1 MDLLHHYVW
10 NRYENITQISIW
22 HHTQCSFLIRL
33 LFIVLE
39 QYLKARSWRSVR
51 FVCIYF
57 LWSMVW
63 FQLMEVLKWSLKYAT
78 FKFLLIKQDITFSI
92 SCTKID
98 TSLIPSLR
106 IFFLGKVILLFH
118 HNIFFFK
125 LKKPTKQCLA

>member
-1 MDLLHHYVW
+1 MSGIDTKTLLKFLYGIIHSVL
-10 NRYENITQISIW
+10 
-22 HHTQCSFLIRL
+22 FLIRL

-51 FVCIYF
+51 FFCIYF

-98 TSLIPSLR
+98 TSFLPSLR
-106 IFFLGKVILLFH
+106 IFFFLEKVILLFH
-118 HNIFFFK
+118 HNIFFSN
-125 LKKPTKQCLA
+125 

>member
-1 MDLLHHYVW
+1 MSGIDTKTLLKFLYGIIHSVL
-10 NRYENITQISIW
+10 
-22 HHTQCSFLIRL
+22 FLIRL

-98 TSLIPSLR
+98 TSQFTYFFFRKSNTFIPSQY
-106 IFFLGKVILLFH
+106 
-118 HNIFFFK
+118 FFFQI
-125 LKKPTKQCLA
+125 KKANKAMFSLRFCS

>member
-1 MDLLHHYVW
+1 MSGIDTKTLLKFLYGIIHSVL
-10 NRYENITQISIW
+10 
-22 HHTQCSFLIRL
+22 FLIRL

-106 IFFLGKVILLFH
+106 IFFFGKVILLFH
-118 HNIFFFK
+118 HNFFQI
-125 LKKPTKQCLA
+125 KKANKAMFSLRFCS

>member
-1 MDLLHHYVW
+1 MSGIDTKTSLKFLYGIIHSVL
-10 NRYENITQISIW
+10 
-22 HHTQCSFLIRL
+22 FLIRL

-106 IFFLGKVILLFH
+106 IFLGGKSNTFIPSQY
-118 HNIFFFK
+118 FFFK

>member
-1 MDLLHHYVW
+1 MSGIDTKTLLKFLYGIIHSVL
-10 NRYENITQISIW
+10 
-22 HHTQCSFLIRL
+22 FLIRL

-118 HNIFFFK
+118 HNFFQI
-125 LKKPTKQCLA
+125 KKANKAMFSLRFCS

>member
-1 MDLLHHYVW
+1 MSGIDTKTLLKFLYGIIHSVL
-10 NRYENITQISIW
+10 
-22 HHTQCSFLIRL
+22 FLIRL

-57 LWSMVW
+57 LWRMVW

-118 HNIFFFK
+118 HNFFQI
-125 LKKPTKQCLA
+125 KKANKAMFSLRFCS

>member
-1 MDLLHHYVW
+1 MSGIDTKTLLKFLYGIIHSV
-10 NRYENITQISIW
+10 R
-22 HHTQCSFLIRL
+22 FLIRL

-98 TSLIPSLR
+98 TSQFTY
-106 IFFLGKVILLFH
+106 FFLGKVILLFH
-118 HNIFFFK
+118 HNIFFFQI
-125 LKKPTKQCLA
+125 KKANKAMFSLRFCS

>member
-1 MDLLHHYVW
+1 MSGIDTKTLLKFLYGIIHSVL
-10 NRYENITQISIW
+10 
-22 HHTQCSFLIRL
+22 FLIRL

-106 IFFLGKVILLFH
+106 IFFFRKSNTFIPSQY
-118 HNIFFFK
+118 FFFQI
-125 LKKPTKQCLA
+125 KKANKAMFSLRFCS

>member
-1 MDLLHHYVW
+1 MSGIDTKTLLKFLYGIIHSV
-10 NRYENITQISIW
+10 R
-22 HHTQCSFLIRL
+22 FLIRL

-118 HNIFFFK
+118 HNFFQI
-125 LKKPTKQCLA
+125 KKANKAMFSLRFCS